1 MKKKITTQIWTN
13 FKQCTTFHSE
23 TGIAI
28 VHLLDRIMCVTN
40 TRLLA
45 YMYLYEHVKMKTKFV
60 TFKIRLTWD
69 SFLFSSA
76 FSGLD
81 CNFEQAG
88 LCSYVNIND
97 NNTDTFDWFRATGTT
112 GSQGTGPSNDHTY
125 GTAAGR
131 DLTHPIPPF
140 SNGHTH
146 CCT

>member
-28 VHLLDRIMCVTN
+28 VHLSDRMMYVAN
-40 TRLLA
+40 TRFLA
-45 YMYLYEHVKMKTKFV
+45 YLYEHVKMKSKIV
-60 TFKIRLTWD
+60 TFKICLTCD
-69 SFLFSSA
+69 KFAFSSA

-131 DLTHPIPPF
+131 DLTYLIPPS
-140 SNGHTH
+140 SNGHIH
-146 CCT
+146 WCT

>member
-1 MKKKITTQIWTN
+1 M
-13 FKQCTTFHSE
+13 
-23 TGIAI
+23 
-28 VHLLDRIMCVTN
+28 MYVTN
-40 TRLLA
+40 TRFLA
-45 YMYLYEHVKMKTKFV
+45 YLYEHVKMKSKIV
-60 TFKIRLTWD
+60 TFKICLTCD
-69 SFLFSSA
+69 KFAFSSA

-131 DLTHPIPPF
+131 DLTYSLLQWAHPLVYLIMYLSYKGIIF
-140 SNGHTH
+140 SLCFKHFGEFFLSA
-146 CCT
+146 

>member
-1 MKKKITTQIWTN
+1 
-13 FKQCTTFHSE
+13 
-23 TGIAI
+23 
-28 VHLLDRIMCVTN
+28 MCVTN
-40 TRLLA
+40 TGLLA
-45 YMYLYEHVKMKTKFV
+45 YMYLYEHVKMKIKFV
-60 TFKIRLTWD
+60 KFKICLTCD
-69 SFLFSSA
+69 KFAFSSA

-131 DLTHPIPPF
+131 DLTYPIPPS
-140 SNGHTH
+140 SNGHINW
-146 CCT
+146 CT